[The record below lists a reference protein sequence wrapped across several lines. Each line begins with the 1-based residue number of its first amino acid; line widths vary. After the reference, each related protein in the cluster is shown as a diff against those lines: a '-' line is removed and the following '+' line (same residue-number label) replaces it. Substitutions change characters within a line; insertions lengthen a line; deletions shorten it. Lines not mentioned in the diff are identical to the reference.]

1 MLAAGEDSGSGSSTQ
16 PTSPPP
22 LVNYHPSNWF
32 RPETAAQ
39 HQPELD
45 TYTFTPAPAR
55 TAPPP
60 PALSAQRAEHPA
72 TPAPA
77 PAPARDIPSRLNTQA
92 PAPAAES
99 APTVTYIPG
108 TGVTYYYQQFNIQK

>member
-60 PALSAQRAEHPA
+60 PALSAQRAEQPA
-72 TPAPA
+72 TPA